1 MDACHVCGK
10 RDCQLYGCENCMQV
24 AYCGD
29 DCQTKHLESGLHDN
43 CALIAGKGKSDDND
57 KPEVVL
63 KLDDN
68 GYPYTPA
75 LGDNDRI
82 RAFTEHDKVKAL
94 WAKYKAKH
102 REEPDEALYPGFL
115 KESKRR
121 EGNRNSKRNTRGK
134 EKRADD
140 DDEERPGPAQRA
152 RAASPELE
160 RIPLAQYVLHANINK
175 LPDPKN
181 AKKRAEWAL
190 EHYNLLATTFTM
202 PAKTKAALGRWMEKD
217 GLWRRFVLSRTNEEE
232 EEEEEEEDEDRGGG
246 VMFQDEPQGEGE
258 EQEEEEEEEKVYI
271 NYSDPRIPDPPEDMD
286 DFDALQ
292 RWWNQPVFQNIK
304 NGPKITGAKGAW
316 PAALRKFAQ
325 DIIEARRPRQRQ
337 SSISLGEEEDE
348 EEQDQQFEPVVATR
362 KPSPDRQGA
371 ARPPSLTQWGQE
383 DSSGNIDDE
392 EIEEQKRLREIKL
405 NEAIREGYVATLET
419 LEQNIADAYDDVEK
433 AQRKVE
439 KAQAKLAEKTEK
451 YKRQVRTRDDEKA
464 RLQQLDQNTR
474 EAQERLDII
483 RRKQR
488 ERAMKFV

>member
-57 KPEVVL
+57 EPEVVL
-63 KLDDN
+63 ELDEK

-75 LGDNDRI
+75 LGDNDKI
-82 RAFTEHDKVKAL
+82 RAFTEHDRVKAL
-94 WAKYKAKH
+94 WEKYKTKH
-102 REEPDEALYPGFL
+102 PGRPDEALYPGFL

-121 EGNRNSKRNTRGK
+121 EGNRNSKRNIRGK

-160 RIPLAQYVLHANINK
+160 RIPLAQYVLHADIDE

-190 EHYNLLATTFTM
+190 KHYDLLATTFIM

-217 GLWRRFVLSRTNEEE
+217 GLWKRFVLSRTNEE

-271 NYSDPRIPDPPEDMD
+271 NYTDPQIPDPPEDMD

-292 RWWNQPVFQNIK
+292 RWWNQPVFRNIK

-316 PAALRKFAQ
+316 PATLRKFAQ

-337 SSISLGEEEDE
+337 LSISLGGEEDE
-348 EEQDQQFEPVVATR
+348 EEQDQQFEEVVATR
-362 KPSPDRQGA
+362 RALPNNTQLPDNDADR
-371 ARPPSLTQWGQE
+371 
-383 DSSGNIDDE
+383 E
-392 EIEEQKRLREIKL
+392 EIEIQRRAKEVRLEEIRKRLLSKQADIAEDKKQHELAVRQYEAAKNQLELSEQQRDLLQRRINLSEREL
-405 NEAIREGYVATLET
+405 EGIQLE
-419 LEQNIADAYDDVEK
+419 
-433 AQRKVE
+433 
-439 KAQAKLAEKTEK
+439 
-451 YKRQVRTRDDEKA
+451 
-464 RLQQLDQNTR
+464 LQQYMAAK
-474 EAQERLDII
+474 EEIERMDRD
-483 RRKQR
+483 RRSR
-488 ERAMKFV
+488 FF